1 MVKQVKVPSSS
12 TFADEYLSEFVYGG
26 IDGIITTFSIVAGSA
41 GGELLRKVI
50 LILGVSNVLS
60 DGYSMGV
67 SRYLSSKAEIAQG
80 LLINKNPIASAIAT
94 FAAFVSIGLMPIL
107 PFFFIK
113 SGELAKQ
120 ISLGVAS
127 IIFFL
132 IGYIKGFVIKENK
145 LYAGMET
152 LLIGLSAALIS
163 YAVGKTIHQMLPE
176 ETLNNVI

>member
-1 MVKQVKVPSSS
+1 
-12 TFADEYLSEFVYGG
+12 
-26 IDGIITTFSIVAGSA
+26 
-41 GGELLRKVI
+41 
-50 LILGVSNVLS
+50 
-60 DGYSMGV
+60 
-67 SRYLSSKAEIAQG
+67 
-80 LLINKNPIASAIAT
+80 
-94 FAAFVSIGLMPIL
+94 MPIL

-113 SGELAKQ
+113 SDEIAKK

-176 ETLNNVI
+176 ETLNNVL